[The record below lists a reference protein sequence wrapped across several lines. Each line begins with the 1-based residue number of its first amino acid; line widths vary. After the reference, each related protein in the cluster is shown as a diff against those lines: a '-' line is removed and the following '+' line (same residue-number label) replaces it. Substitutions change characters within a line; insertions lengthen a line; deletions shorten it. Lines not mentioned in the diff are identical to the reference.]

1 MSEQNPDAR
10 APVGERIPPAP
21 APGHGASPNGS
32 RRPGPALPPVAYPL
46 LGLVFGGILV
56 FSFSRILLAVS
67 KTSAA
72 AIALLMALN
81 VLIGA
86 GLVAYGSRVRRRP
99 ASFPLLVVGAF
110 ALIAVGVAAAG
121 LEGEPAEEPGPG
133 GEPGAVEIQ
142 LVAQDTAFDRQEMS
156 FPAGAQVTIILDN
169 QDPLQHNVSIS
180 AEDDPSDLIFDGE
193 IFTGVATRTYPPFTA
208 PEEPGTYAFF
218 CVVHPTEM
226 RGTVT
231 VAPPGEPGPGGGEGG
246 GGPAPTVV
254 AKDLAFQPSEVTVAG
269 GGQVAIHFD
278 NQDAGQLHNIQVFD
292 GPDASA
298 TSLFD
303 GELITGPAAADYT
316 FEAPPPGSYFF
327 HCKVHP
333 TQMTGT
339 LTVT

>member
-1 MSEQNPDAR
+1 VSDQAPEGR
-10 APVGERIPPAP
+10 APVSERAP
-21 APGHGASPNGS
+21 ERDVAGRDEADEARQP
-32 RRPGPALPPVAYPL
+32 RPTLPPVAYPL

-81 VLIGA
+81 ILIGA

-99 ASFPLLVVGAF
+99 VSFPLLVIGGL

-133 GEPGAVEIQ
+133 GGPGAVEIR
-142 LVAQDTAFDRQEMS
+142 LVAKDIAFDRQEMS

-169 QDPLQHNVSIS
+169 QDAGIQHNVAIWP
-180 AEDDPSDLIFDGE
+180 EEDPSNVIFDGE
-193 IFTGVATRTYPPFTA
+193 IITGVASINYPPFTA
-208 PEEPGTYAFF
+208 PEQPGTYSFF
-218 CVVHPTEM
+218 CRVHPTDM

-231 VAPPGEPGPGGGEGG
+231 VSPAGEPGPGGGGG
-246 GGPAPTVV
+246 GEAPTVV
-254 AKDLAFQPSEVTVAG
+254 AKNFAFQPTDVTVAG
-269 GGQVAIHFD
+269 GGQVTVRFD
-278 NQDAGQLHNIQVFD
+278 NQDAGTPHNMQVFD

-298 TSLFD
+298 PSLFD
-303 GELITGPAAADYT
+303 GEVVTGPASADYV
-316 FEAPPPGSYFF
+316 FEAPPPGKYFF
-327 HCKVHP
+327 HCKIHP